1 MEKECLAIN
10 SAVDSLRY
18 YLSGLAAW
26 LSSLRW
32 VVEVC
37 GRGVVCRS
45 TAEEGWCSGLEGEA
59 GIAAGSNSVI
69 TLFYFSDAETWRKGG
84 QVETAGKLSG
94 RWT

>member
-18 YLSGLAAW
+18 YLLGLAAW

-32 VVEVC
+32 AVEVC

-45 TAEEGWCSGLEGEA
+45 TAEEGWCSRLEGEA

-69 TLFYFSDAETWRKGG
+69 ILFYFSDAGGREDRWRQLERCQDDG
-84 QVETAGKLSG
+84 LSD
-94 RWT
+94 